1 MVKYSYY
8 PGNVARQSSREV
20 EDTIQPL
27 CKTLGIELIEIV
39 GYNSDGGNIIKQGNR
54 ELQLALNARNLALA
68 EKKGHDIIPA
78 CASAQGILH
87 ESLDTFQ
94 NDEIALASANRVLEK
109 TTGLTLNASEISSSH
124 LLHVLVDEIGLDK
137 VEAAVVNPLDLDI
150 ACYYGP
156 HMQRKGACGGD
167 DAWNPTYME
176 QLITALGGR
185 PVEYKTKT
193 SSVGNPSLLSL
204 GDTVM
209 KMTARVLNDAKKA
222 GGQVLV
228 SACTQSHSNL
238 DSYQGKAGRVA
249 NKDTSIPVVNLTEII
264 AFALGHF
271 TDRFAQLRTR
281 AILIG
286 S

>member
-27 CKTLGIELIEIV
+27 CRSLGIELIEIV
-39 GYNSDGGNIIKQGNR
+39 GYNSDGGNIIKQGNKD
-54 ELQLALNARNLALA
+54 LQLALNARNLAIA
-68 EKKGHDIIPA
+68 EKNGHDIITP

-87 ESLDTFQ
+87 ESLETFQ
-94 NDEIALASANRVLEK
+94 KDPIALAKANRVLEK
-109 TTGLTLNASEISSSH
+109 TTGMTLDASNISTNH
-124 LLHVLVDEIGLDK
+124 LLHILIDEIGLDK
-137 VEAAVVNPLDLDI
+137 IEAAVVNPLDLDI

-185 PVEYKTKT
+185 PVDFKTKT
-193 SSVGNPSLLSL
+193 SSVGNPSILSL
-204 GDTVM
+204 GDSVM

-222 GGQVLV
+222 GAQVLV

-249 NKDTSIPVVNLTEII
+249 NKDTEIPVVNLTEII

-271 TDRFAQLRTR
+271 NDRFAQLRTR
-281 AILIG
+281 ALIIG

>member
-8 PGNVARQSSREV
+8 PGNVARQSSREI

-27 CKTLGIELIEIV
+27 ARTLGIELIEIV
-39 GYNSDGGNIIKQGNR
+39 GYNGDGGNIIKQGNK

-68 EKKGHDIIPA
+68 QKNGHEIITA

-87 ESLDTFQ
+87 ESLSTFQ
-94 NDEIALASANRVLEK
+94 NDPIALANANRVLQG
-109 TTGLTLNASEISSSH
+109 TTGMVLDPEDMKTNH

-137 VEAAVVNPLDLDI
+137 IEAAVVNPLDLDI

-167 DAWNPTYME
+167 DVWNPNYME
-176 QLITALGGR
+176 KLITALGGR
-185 PVEYKTKT
+185 PIEYSSKTM
-193 SSVGNPSLLSL
+193 SVGNPSLLTL
-204 GDTVM
+204 GPSVM
-209 KMTARVLNDAKKA
+209 KMTAKVLNDAKKA
-222 GGQVLV
+222 GANIIV
-228 SACTQSHSNL
+228 SACSLSHSNL

-249 NKDTSIPVVNLTEII
+249 KKDTSIPAVNLTEII
-264 AFALGHF
+264 AFALGHHV
-271 TDRFAQLRTR
+271 DRFAQLKTR
-281 AILIG
+281 ALIIG

>member
-27 CKTLGIELIEIV
+27 CHSLGIELIEIV
-39 GYNSDGGNIIKQGNR
+39 GYNSDGGNIIKQGNKD
-54 ELQLALNARNLALA
+54 LQLALNARNIALA
-68 EKKGHDIIPA
+68 EKNGHDIITA

-94 NDEIALASANRVLEK
+94 KDPIALAKANRVLEK
-109 TTGLTLNASEISSSH
+109 TTGMTLDASDISTSH
-124 LLHVLVDEIGLDK
+124 LLHVLIDEIGIDK
-137 VEAAVVNPLDLDI
+137 IEAAVVNPLDLDI

-176 QLITALGGR
+176 RLVTALGGR
-185 PVEYKTKT
+185 PVDFKTKT

-204 GDTVM
+204 GDSVM

-222 GGQVLV
+222 GAQVLV

-249 NKDTSIPVVNLTEII
+249 NKDTNIPVVNLTEII

-271 TDRFAQLRTR
+271 TDRYAQLRTR
-281 AILIG
+281 ALIIG

>member
-68 EKKGHDIIPA
+68 EKNGHDIITA

-87 ESLDTFQ
+87 ESLETFQ
-94 NDEIALASANRVLEK
+94 NDEIALATANRVLEK

>member
-27 CKTLGIELIEIV
+27 CRSLGIELIEIV
-39 GYNSDGGNIIKQGNR
+39 GYNGDGGNIIKQGNK

-68 EKKGHDIIPA
+68 EMNGHEIITA

-87 ESLDTFQ
+87 DSLETFQ
-94 NDEIALASANRVLEK
+94 NDPIALANANRVLER
-109 TTGLTLNASEISSSH
+109 TTGMTLDSSEISTNH

-137 VEAAVVNPLDLDI
+137 VEAAVVNPLDMDV

-167 DAWNPTYME
+167 DPWNPDYME
-176 QLITALGGR
+176 KLITALGGR

-204 GDTVM
+204 GDSVM

-222 GGQVLV
+222 GAQILV

-249 NKDTSIPVVNLTEII
+249 NKDTNIPVVNFTEIV

-271 TDRFAQLRTR
+271 TDRFAQLKTR
-281 AILIG
+281 AMMIG

>member
-27 CKTLGIELIEIV
+27 CRSLGIELIEMV
-39 GYNSDGGNIIKQGNR
+39 GYNGDGGNIIKQGNR
-54 ELQLALNARNLALA
+54 DLQLALNARNLAIA
-68 EKKGHDIIPA
+68 MKNGHDIITP

-87 ESLDTFQ
+87 DSLKTFRE
-94 NDEIALASANRVLEK
+94 NPIALADANRVLEM
-109 TTGLTLNASEISSSH
+109 TTGMTLDVSEITTNH

-137 VEAAVVNPLDLDI
+137 VEAAVVNPLDMNI

-156 HMQRKGACGGD
+156 HMQIEGACGND
-167 DAWNPTYME
+167 DAWNPSYME

-204 GDTVM
+204 GDSVM

-222 GGQVLV
+222 GAQVLV

-238 DSYQGKAGRVA
+238 DSYQGKAGRVSG
-249 NKDTSIPVVNLTEII
+249 KDTDIPVVNFTEII

-271 TDRFAQLRTR
+271 TDRFAQLKTR
-281 AILIG
+281 AMLIG

>member
-8 PGNVARQSSREV
+8 PGNVARQSSREI

-27 CKTLGIELIEIV
+27 ARTLGIELIEIV
-39 GYNSDGGNIIKQGNR
+39 GYNGDGGNIIKQGNK

-68 EKKGHDIIPA
+68 QKNGHEIITA

-87 ESLDTFQ
+87 ESLSTFQ
-94 NDEIALASANRVLEK
+94 NDPIALANANRVLQG
-109 TTGLTLNASEISSSH
+109 TTGMVLDPEDMKTNH

-137 VEAAVVNPLDLDI
+137 IEAAVVNPLDLDI

-167 DAWNPTYME
+167 DVWNPNYME
-176 QLITALGGR
+176 KLVTALGGR
-185 PVEYKTKT
+185 PIEFSSKTM
-193 SSVGNPSLLSL
+193 SVGNPSLLTL
-204 GDTVM
+204 GPSVM
-209 KMTARVLNDAKKA
+209 KMTAKVLNDAKKA
-222 GGQVLV
+222 GANIIV
-228 SACTQSHSNL
+228 SACSLSHSNL

-249 NKDTSIPVVNLTEII
+249 KKDTSIPAVNLTEII
-264 AFALGHF
+264 AFALGHHV
-271 TDRFAQLRTR
+271 DRFAQLKTR
-281 AILIG
+281 ALIIG

>member
-27 CKTLGIELIEIV
+27 CHSLGIELIEIV
-39 GYNSDGGNIIKQGNR
+39 GYNSDGGNIIKQGNKD
-54 ELQLALNARNLALA
+54 LQLALNARNIALA
-68 EKKGHDIIPA
+68 EKNGHDIITA

-94 NDEIALASANRVLEK
+94 KDPIALAKANIVLEK
-109 TTGLTLNASEISSSH
+109 TTGMTLDASDISTSH
-124 LLHVLVDEIGLDK
+124 LLHVLIDEIGIDK
-137 VEAAVVNPLDLDI
+137 IEAAVVNPLDLDI

-176 QLITALGGR
+176 RLVTALGGR
-185 PVEYKTKT
+185 PVDFKTKT

-204 GDTVM
+204 GDSVM

-222 GGQVLV
+222 GAQVLV

-249 NKDTSIPVVNLTEII
+249 NKDTNIPVVNLTEII

-271 TDRFAQLRTR
+271 TDRYAQLRTR
-281 AILIG
+281 ALMIG

>member
-8 PGNVARQSSREV
+8 PGNVARQSSFEV

-27 CKTLGIELIEIV
+27 CKSLGIELIEMV

-54 ELQLALNARNLALA
+54 ELQLALNARNIALA
-68 EKKGHDIIPA
+68 ESNGHDIITA

-87 ESLDTFQ
+87 ETLDTFQ
-94 NDEIALASANRVLEK
+94 KDPIALANANRVLEK
-109 TTGLTLNASEISSSH
+109 TTGMTVSGEISTNH

-156 HMQRKGACGGD
+156 HMQREGACGGD
-167 DAWNPTYME
+167 DAWNPNYME
-176 QLITALGGR
+176 QLITALGGN
-185 PVEYKTKT
+185 PVEFRTKT

-204 GDTVM
+204 GDSVM
-209 KMTARVLNDAKKA
+209 KMTARVLNDAKRA
-222 GGQVLV
+222 GAQIIV

-249 NKDTSIPVVNLTEII
+249 NKDTNIPAVNLTEII

-271 TDRFAQLRTR
+271 PDRLAQLKTR
-281 AILIG
+281 ALLIG

>member
-27 CKTLGIELIEIV
+27 CHSLGIELVEII
-39 GYNSDGGNIIKQGNR
+39 GYNSDGGNIIKQGNKD
-54 ELQLALNARNLALA
+54 LQLALNARNIALA
-68 EKKGHDIIPA
+68 EKNGHDIITA

-94 NDEIALASANRVLEK
+94 KDPIALAKANIVLEK
-109 TTGLTLNASEISSSH
+109 TTGMTLDASDISTSH
-124 LLHVLVDEIGLDK
+124 LLHVLIDEIGIDK
-137 VEAAVVNPLDLDI
+137 IEAAVVNPLDLDI

-176 QLITALGGR
+176 RLVTALGGR
-185 PVEYKTKT
+185 PVDFKTKT

-204 GDTVM
+204 GDSVM

-222 GGQVLV
+222 GAQVLV

-249 NKDTSIPVVNLTEII
+249 NKDTNIPVVNLTEII

-271 TDRFAQLRTR
+271 TDRYAQLRTR
-281 AILIG
+281 ALIIG

>member
-8 PGNVARQSSREV
+8 PGNVARQSSFEV

-27 CKTLGIELIEIV
+27 CKSLGIELIEMV

-54 ELQLALNARNLALA
+54 ELQLALNARNIALA
-68 EKKGHDIIPA
+68 ESNGHDIITA

-87 ESLDTFQ
+87 ETLDTFQ
-94 NDEIALASANRVLEK
+94 KDPIALANANRVLEK
-109 TTGLTLNASEISSSH
+109 TTGMTVSGEISTNH

-156 HMQRKGACGGD
+156 HMQREGACGGD
-167 DAWNPTYME
+167 DARNPNYME
-176 QLITALGGR
+176 QLITALGGN
-185 PVEYKTKT
+185 PVEFRTKT

-204 GDTVM
+204 GDSVM
-209 KMTARVLNDAKKA
+209 KMTARVLNDAKKSGA
-222 GGQVLV
+222 QVLV

-249 NKDTSIPVVNLTEII
+249 SKDTNIPVVHLSEIV

-271 TDRFAQLRTR
+271 PDRFAQLRTR
-281 AILIG
+281 AIIIG

>member
-27 CKTLGIELIEIV
+27 CRSLGIELIEIV
-39 GYNSDGGNIIKQGNR
+39 GYNGDGGNIIKQGNKD
-54 ELQLALNARNLALA
+54 LQLALNARNLAIA
-68 EKKGHDIIPA
+68 EKNGHDIITA

-87 ESLDTFQ
+87 ESLETFQ
-94 NDEIALASANRVLEK
+94 KDPIALAKANRVLEK
-109 TTGLTLNASEISSSH
+109 TTGMTLDGTNISTNH
-124 LLHVLVDEIGLDK
+124 LLHVLIDEIGLEK
-137 VEAAVVNPLDLDI
+137 IEAAVVNPLDLDI
-150 ACYYGP
+150 ASYYGP

-185 PVEYKTKT
+185 PVDFKTKT
-193 SSVGNPSLLSL
+193 SSVGNPSILSL
-204 GDTVM
+204 GDSVM
-209 KMTARVLNDAKKA
+209 KLTARVLNDAKKA
-222 GGQVLV
+222 GAQVLV

-249 NKDTSIPVVNLTEII
+249 NKDTEIPVVNLTEII

-281 AILIG
+281 ALIIG

>member
-1 MVKYSYY
+1 M
-8 PGNVARQSSREV
+8 
-20 EDTIQPL
+20 
-27 CKTLGIELIEIV
+27 TLDGSELST
-39 GYNSDGGNIIKQGNR
+39 N
-54 ELQLALNARNLALA
+54 
-68 EKKGHDIIPA
+68 
-78 CASAQGILH
+78 
-87 ESLDTFQ
+87 
-94 NDEIALASANRVLEK
+94 
-109 TTGLTLNASEISSSH
+109 H
-124 LLHVLVDEIGLDK
+124 LLHVLVDEIGLEK
-137 VEAAVVNPLDLDI
+137 VEAAVVNPLDMDV

-167 DAWNPTYME
+167 DPWNPNYME
-176 QLITALGGR
+176 RLITALGGR

-204 GDTVM
+204 GDSVM

-222 GGQVLV
+222 GAQVLV

-249 NKDTSIPVVNLTEII
+249 NKDTNIPVVNFTEIV

-271 TDRFAQLRTR
+271 TDRFAQLKTR
-281 AILIG
+281 AMLIG